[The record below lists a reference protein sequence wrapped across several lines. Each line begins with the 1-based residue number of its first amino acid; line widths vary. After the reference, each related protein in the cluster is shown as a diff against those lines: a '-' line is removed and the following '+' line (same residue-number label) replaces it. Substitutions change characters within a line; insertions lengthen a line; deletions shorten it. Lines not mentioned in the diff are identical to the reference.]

1 MMSSDL
7 GRCARAPFLA
17 TTQIIVKTLESVGR
31 TPWTRGGIV
40 VGIEVDITIDVEAI
54 LEET

>member
-54 LEET
+54 L